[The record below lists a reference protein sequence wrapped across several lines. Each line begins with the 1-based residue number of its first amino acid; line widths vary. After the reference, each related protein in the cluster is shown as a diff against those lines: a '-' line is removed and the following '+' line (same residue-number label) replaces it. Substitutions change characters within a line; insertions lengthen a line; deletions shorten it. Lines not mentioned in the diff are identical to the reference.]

1 MNFSISF
8 LDFLEVLFSCVAH
21 VLLQSFDPKSRLLV
35 PLLLGKLRKE
45 EMVPHANAFGEKVL
59 LRPTR
64 GPLGNASSLSL
75 APKSS
80 WRRAKLRHKT
90 QDKNSVYFDY

>member
-1 MNFSISF
+1 MLHMYYCN
-8 LDFLEVLFSCVAH
+8 
-21 VLLQSFDPKSRLLV
+21 
-35 PLLLGKLRKE
+35 PLTLKAGCWCLLGKLRKE